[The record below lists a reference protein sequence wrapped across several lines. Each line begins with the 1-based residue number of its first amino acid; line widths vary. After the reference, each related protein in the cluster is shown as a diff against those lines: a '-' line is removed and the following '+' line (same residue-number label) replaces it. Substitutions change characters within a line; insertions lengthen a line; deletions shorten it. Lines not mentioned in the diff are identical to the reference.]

1 MIILDSTK
9 GYEDKETGLEVTRR
23 WKRIYS
29 RQGVREGFLNAMC
42 DLRLEWCKGA
52 SHVKI
57 WESTFQAEP
66 ASETGQGKA
75 GQEAKISMIALAYHR
90 KTSVA
95 GTLRNLE
102 YMVQDQ
108 VGDIGEA
115 SSNGTQ
121 PVMQRT
127 LDFNWNGNLLEGLEQ
142 GSEIMFCLD

>member
-1 MIILDSTK
+1 M
-9 GYEDKETGLEVTRR
+9 
-23 WKRIYS
+23 
-29 RQGVREGFLNAMC
+29 
-42 DLRLEWCKGA
+42 
-52 SHVKI
+52 KI

-66 ASETGQGKA
+66 ASEA
-75 GQEAKISMIALAYHR
+75 GQEAKTSMIALAYHR

-115 SSNGTQ
+115 SSNGAQ

-127 LDFNWNGNLLEGLEQ
+127 LDFN
-142 GSEIMFCLD
+142 